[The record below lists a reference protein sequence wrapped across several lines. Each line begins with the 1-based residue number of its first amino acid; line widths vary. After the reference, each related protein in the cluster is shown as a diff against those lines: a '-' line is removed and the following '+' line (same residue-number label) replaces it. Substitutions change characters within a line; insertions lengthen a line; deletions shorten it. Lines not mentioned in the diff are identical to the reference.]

1 MERDKQENR
10 DSQEFEFATD
20 AFAGEVPTDAA
31 DPVDPFAEL
40 ERRLNPARF
49 STALKDDERR
59 QLPRAAYE
67 VTATLSVESEDGSS
81 SEVMLYT
88 RDVNSAGSGFLAPM
102 DVFSAESATNAP
114 ATIAIPSPDGEVRHV
129 RCQLKRAREIGDG
142 WVEGYVSFEEPASV
156 FSSKRIN
163 AAHAEGRKPIF
174 AGA

>member
-1 MERDKQENR
+1 MERDKQDNLEA
-10 DSQEFEFATD
+10 QEFEFVTD

-31 DPVDPFAEL
+31 EPVDPLAEL
-40 ERRLNPARF
+40 ERRLNPPRF
-49 STALKDDERR
+49 SATVKDDDRR
-59 QLPRAAYE
+59 RLARAPYE
-67 VTATLSVESEDGSS
+67 VTATLSVQGEDGA

-88 RDVNSAGSGFLAPM
+88 RDVNSAGSGFVAPL
-102 DVFSAESATNAP
+102 DVFSAEAATNAS

-142 WVEGYVSFEEPASV
+142 WVEGYVSFDEPASV

-163 AAHAEGRKPIF
+163 SAHAEQRKPIF